1 MVQMNGAST
10 GRGDDFPLGQEA
22 GRAMVIE
29 G

>member
-1 MVQMNGAST
+1 MNGAST